1 MKIKIKLYLLFLYV
15 NSLQIFISQNMKKY
29 FLFLGLLFIVSCKKA
44 DTPFAGFAIYFEKPQ
59 PINDSELSKI
69 PNKFRGI
76 FMDSDSIYINVKENI
91 ILEESYYKF
100 RIHKTDLDSLK
111 EFFSYPNG
119 KFKLSSKII
128 KGDSLEIIKEDI
140 DTFFVFSNTQKA
152 KRIDGQ
158 LILNYKDSVFWN
170 IKAISMEKNMLKI
183 KYIYSEEDLKRM
195 DSLTKIK
202 STMVD
207 SSTYILRPSR
217 NEFKRVLNLKNLGE
231 TREYKKVKNN

>member
-1 MKIKIKLYLLFLYV
+1 
-15 NSLQIFISQNMKKY
+15 MKKY
-29 FLFLGLLFIVSCKKA
+29 FLFLGLLFIVSCKKSDEPA
-44 DTPFAGFAIYFEKPQ
+44 EEVGFAVRFEKPQ

-76 FMDSDSIYINVKENI
+76 FINSDSMYINIKENI
-91 ILEESYYKF
+91 ILKESYYKF

-111 EFFSYPNG
+111 EFFSYTNG
-119 KFKLSSKII
+119 EFKLGSKII
-128 KGDSLEIIKEDI
+128 KGDSLEIIKKDI

-158 LILNYKDSVFWN
+158 LVLNYKDSIFWK

-202 STMVD
+202 STMID
-207 SSTYILRPSR
+207 SSLFILKPSR
-217 NEFKRVLNLKNLGE
+217 NEFKRIINLKKFGVE
-231 TREYKKVKNN
+231 QEYRRI